1 MFFLEKPSQQVQPD
15 WDCLPTSSLDTELF
29 LTRWGASGKQ
39 GLRLPHVFSS
49 HGLASWKSVGCEIKK
64 KKKNG
69 AQTHQAYFCD
79 SEKLL
84 LFFCF
89 KSKMYPTGNYFFTP

>member
-1 MFFLEKPSQQVQPD
+1 MFFSEKPSQQVQPD
-15 WDCLPTSSLDTELF
+15 WDCLPTSSLDTEL
-29 LTRWGASGKQ
+29 TRWGASGKQ

-49 HGLASWKSVGCEIKK
+49 QGLASWMSVGCEIK

-89 KSKMYPTGNYFFTP
+89 KSKMYLTGNYFFTP